1 MDQPPFSVSGH
12 VRFRFHEK
20 FIAVPGRH
28 FQNKDMLRPEGMPFL
43 PADTLRRP
51 ETIAK
56 ARFLA
61 YSQP

>member
-1 MDQPPFSVSGH
+1 MNAKLSIVLG
-12 VRFRFHEK
+12 
-20 FIAVPGRH
+20 A
-28 FQNKDMLRPEGMPFL
+28 LCTAALL